1 MKVCFDTSVLVAAL
15 VEDHPHN
22 APASTALLSAKG
34 KKIQACVSAH
44 ALAELYSVLTRA
56 PFTPPIY
63 PAEVR
68 QMIEQTVLPLV
79 DVVALS
85 AAEYRQVISE
95 CADAGWTGGAIY
107 DAIHIRAARKAGC
120 DQLYTFN
127 VKHFRALAG
136 DDFHDR
142 ITAP

>member
-22 APASTALLSAKG
+22 APAASLLLSAKG

-44 ALAELYSVLTRA
+44 TLAELYAVLTRA
-56 PFTPPIY
+56 PFTPSIY

-68 QMIEQTVLPLV
+68 HMIEQTVLPLV

-85 AAEYRQVISE
+85 GSEYRQVIAE
-95 CADAGWTGGAIY
+95 CVGSGWTGGTIY
-107 DAIHIRAARKAGC
+107 DAIL
-120 DQLYTFN
+120 QL
-127 VKHFRALAG
+127 
-136 DDFHDR
+136 
-142 ITAP
+142 